1 MNTVLGWV
9 MNTDGTVRASRVVRN
24 GSTGASSS
32 TPAATNYYVH
42 GSIVAL
48 PQREA
53 QQERDI
59 LQQQPL
65 RAISNS
71 LTVGTCDRFVGEP
84 KNSRKRSNYL
94 GIFP

>member
-32 TPAATNYYVH
+32 TPVATNYVH
-42 GSIVAL
+42 RSIVAL

-59 LQQQPL
+59 LQQQAVQSQIL
-65 RAISNS
+65 
-71 LTVGTCDRFVGEP
+71 
-84 KNSRKRSNYL
+84 
-94 GIFP
+94 

>member
-32 TPAATNYYVH
+32 TPAATNYVH
-42 GSIVAL
+42 CSIVAL

-65 RAISNS
+65 PCNLKFFNGWDLRPFC
-71 LTVGTCDRFVGEP
+71 G
-84 KNSRKRSNYL
+84 
-94 GIFP
+94 